1 MDLTTAPT
9 LPRDSRNFTLDILR
23 GLAISLV
30 LIRHFPTKVTADE
43 PVTYQLFQ
51 MGWAGVDLFFVLS
64 GFLIAGLL
72 FSELGRTGT
81 LRIKRFLLRRGL
93 KIWPSYFVLYLGWV
107 LVRGGAELARGNQFD
122 FVGMWPNFVFVQ
134 NYADVA
140 IRWPHSWSLAIEE
153 HFYLCLPFL
162 LLFLAR
168 SKRRAQWTPVVLC
181 ALILG
186 ILGLRLLNTSHDW
199 ADYYYPTHLRAD
211 SLLFGVLLAWM
222 VQTHRNWVE
231 SLVARGWPLLV
242 VGGVTAMTFPVLF
255 PLEAPG
261 QRFAFTWVFSFL
273 AIGFTGMVAIAAM
286 RPTLGQRIAP
296 LRWVAWLGV
305 NSYGVYLAHSVV
317 FRMPGVDP
325 VLAKL
330 ANYHLGS
337 PWVGRVLY
345 LLASIGVGYA
355 ATRFIEK
362 PILAYRS
369 KWAATR

>member
-1 MDLTTAPT
+1 MDLTTASAHS
-9 LPRDSRNFTLDILR
+9 RDARNFTLDLLR
-23 GLAISLV
+23 GLAITLV

-43 PVTYQLFQ
+43 PGIYRLFQ

-72 FSELGRTGT
+72 FTELGRTGT

-93 KIWPSYFVLYLGWV
+93 KIWPSYFVLYVGWV
-107 LVRGGAELARGNQFD
+107 VVRGGAELARGNQFD
-122 FVGMWPNFVFVQ
+122 FVGMWPNFVFIQ
-134 NYADVA
+134 NYADLA

-162 LLFLAR
+162 LLFLTRTKPRAR
-168 SKRRAQWTPVVLC
+168 WTPVVLL
-181 ALILG
+181 ALIV
-186 ILGLRLLNTSHDW
+186 IVLGLRLCNTSQDW

-211 SLLFGVLLAWM
+211 SLLFGVLLAWT
-222 VQTHRNWVE
+222 VQTHRAWVE
-231 SLVARGWPLLV
+231 SVVARAWPLLIL
-242 VGGVTAMTFPVLF
+242 GGVTAMTLPVVF
-255 PLEAPG
+255 PLEEPG

-273 AIGFTGMVAIAAM
+273 AIGFTGLVAIAAI
-286 RPTLGQRIAP
+286 RPNLGRRVAP
-296 LRWVAWLGV
+296 LRGLAWLGV

-317 FRMPGVDP
+317 GRMPGFDM

-330 ANYHLGS
+330 ANYHVVS

-345 LLASIGVGYA
+345 LVASIAVGYL

-362 PILAYRS
+362 PILARRNI
-369 KWAATR
+369 WAATR